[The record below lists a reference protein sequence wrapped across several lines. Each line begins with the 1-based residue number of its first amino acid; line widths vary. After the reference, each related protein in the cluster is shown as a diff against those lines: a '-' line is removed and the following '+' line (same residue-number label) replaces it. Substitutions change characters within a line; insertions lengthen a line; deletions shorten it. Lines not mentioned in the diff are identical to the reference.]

1 MYTKDA
7 KKRHL
12 SITSMTLIL
21 LTVTLAV
28 TIITIT
34 TSDNAFARNERYASD
49 ATSQVAAVSNECLN
63 PILDSNTIDNA
74 VGVGNCG
81 GTVSQQDE
89 SGLASAPITSQTA
102 NPAIELQRATTT
114 QPPLTGTPPS
124 VEGCEECFD
133 MLTDAQK
140 EDFVSI
146 LPDRFSGVT
155 TLEELCMLLI
165 NTVQN
170 GGDFEGLLSE
180 IESILSLPDLG
191 GSGVSSEV
199 ITDIMNCVQRNIF

>member
-1 MYTKDA
+1 MHKA
-7 KKRHL
+7 NL
-12 SITSMTLIL
+12 
-21 LTVTLAV
+21 
-28 TIITIT
+28 TIIIT
-34 TSDNAFARNERYASD
+34 TIPVLLLAATVAISVIVSEDAFARERYSGD
-49 ATSQVAAVSNECLN
+49 STSQAAAVSNDCLN

-165 NTVQN
+165 NTVHT
-170 GGDFEGLLSE
+170 GGDFEGLRSE